1 MEWITQ
7 LWNWLYGNKTI
18 LGTLILTVAGLVPD
32 GIVVLGLFD
41 LKAALLWLG
50 GILAGVGVA
59 HRALRSNTLPESP
72 K

>member
-1 MEWITQ
+1 MEWLIK

-18 LGTLILTVAGLVPD
+18 LGTLILTIAGMVPE
-32 GIVVLGLFD
+32 GISVFGLFD

-59 HRALRSNTLPESP
+59 HRVVRSNTEPESP